1 MLANTTPLWYLVYV
15 MQATSRHRHSTDTK
29 SRPALVG
36 GVIESVIGALGYLK
50 NYHGWQV
57 VARWPEIVGEHYARH
72 TRAYKFEDGVVH
84 VAVNDDLWRQ
94 KLSLDSEMILEKIR
108 GQSFGKSVRKLRL
121 VRQEKGTAPHG
132 D

>member
-1 MLANTTPLWYLVYV
+1 MNTIHRTCQQPSKKT
-15 MQATSRHRHSTDTK
+15 QAV
-29 SRPALVG
+29 LVG
-36 GVIESVIGALGYLK
+36 GVIESVIGKLGYIK

-57 VARWPEIVGEHYARH
+57 VTRWPDIVGEHYARH
-72 TRAYKFEDGVVH
+72 TRAYKFEDGVVY

-121 VRQEKGTAPHG
+121 VRQQKGTAPHG

>member
-1 MLANTTPLWYLVYV
+1 
-15 MQATSRHRHSTDTK
+15 MQATSRHRTNTDTK

-36 GVIESVIGALGYLK
+36 DVIESIIGKLGYLK

-72 TRAYKFEDGVVH
+72 ARAYKFEDGVVY

-108 GQSFGKSVRKLRL
+108 GQSYGKSVRKLRL

>member
-1 MLANTTPLWYLVYV
+1 MNATPRYRA
-15 MQATSRHRHSTDTK
+15 QTSSK
-29 SRPALVG
+29 SRAVPVG
-36 GVIESVIGALGYLK
+36 GVIEQVIGRLGYLK

-57 VARWPEIVGEHYARH
+57 VSHFPEIVGEHYARH
-72 TRAYKFEDGVVH
+72 CRAFKFEDGVVY

-94 KLSLDSEMILEKIR
+94 RLSLESETIIEKIR
-108 GQSFGKSVRKLRL
+108 DCAFGKSVRKLRL

>member
-1 MLANTTPLWYLVYV
+1 
-15 MQATSRHRHSTDTK
+15 MQVASRHRTTTDSK
-29 SRPALVG
+29 SRAVAVG
-36 GVIESVIGALGYLK
+36 GVIESLIGKLGYLK

-57 VARWPEIVGEHYARH
+57 VSRWSEIVGEHYARH
-72 TRAYKFEDGVVH
+72 SRAYKFEDGVVY

-94 KLSLDSEMILEKIR
+94 KLSLDSDTILEKIR